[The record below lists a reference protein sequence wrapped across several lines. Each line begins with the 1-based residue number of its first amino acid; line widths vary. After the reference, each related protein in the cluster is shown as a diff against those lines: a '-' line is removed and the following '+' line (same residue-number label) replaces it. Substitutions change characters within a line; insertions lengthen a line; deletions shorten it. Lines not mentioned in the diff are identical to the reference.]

1 MNHLPFTVATGLISL
16 GSMALAYQ
24 FYRELKPKEPT
35 VRVLFKKYM
44 YHRDKSKLLDR
55 YMRGQISSAT
65 LEYRYAKIYQKFQ
78 GTYEYLPKDE
88 E

>member
-1 MNHLPFTVATGLISL
+1 
-16 GSMALAYQ
+16 
-24 FYRELKPKEPT
+24 
-35 VRVLFKKYM
+35 M

-55 YMRGQISSAT
+55 YMRGQISAST